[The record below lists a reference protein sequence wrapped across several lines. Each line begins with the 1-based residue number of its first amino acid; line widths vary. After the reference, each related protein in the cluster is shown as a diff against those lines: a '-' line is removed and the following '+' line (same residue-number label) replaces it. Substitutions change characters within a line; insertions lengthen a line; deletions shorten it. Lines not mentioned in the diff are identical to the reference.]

1 MKIVIAPD
9 SFKGSLTAKQA
20 AESIHTGLLQAL
32 PQADYELIPMADGGE
47 GTVQSLVDAKG
58 GIFQNVD
65 VLNPFGETVSARY
78 GLIDHGKTAVIEMS
92 AASGIQFIRENQTDP
107 LAASSYGTG
116 QLMLDA
122 MHRGARQLIIG
133 IGGSATTDGGQ
144 GMAAALGVR
153 FLNKQNQEIHLGGG
167 GLGELDHIDV
177 RQIDPLVSA
186 THIRIASDVTNPL
199 VGPNGSAFVFGPQK
213 GANPQ
218 MVHLL
223 DKNLRHYAAV
233 VQRDLGKDLAA
244 YPGAGAAGGLGAGL
258 LAFTNASMAKGIEIV
273 VETTDFKKRVENAD
287 LVITG
292 EGSIDFQTQYGKTPI
307 GVAQAAKAVS
317 PQTTII
323 ALAGHVGQG
332 IDPLYKLGIDAVF
345 SILPGVQTLPEA
357 IEKAASNLSRTA
369 ENIGRLIAKTIP
381 PKGL

>member
-244 YPGAGAAGGLGAGL
+244 YPGAGAAGGLGVGL
-258 LAFTNASMAKGIEIV
+258 LAFTNASMAKGIGIV
-273 VETTDFKKRVENAD
+273 IETTDFKKRVKNAD

-317 PQTTII
+317 PQATII

-332 IDPLYKLGIDAVF
+332 INPLYKLGIDAVF